1 MKYIAKKAFSG
12 RLSMKKG
19 DVKELNDAY
28 IIEDLLNAG
37 YIEKVQPA
45 PKGETAEAPKAK
57 EEVKEVKKKKRGAN
71 ERYNKG

>member
-12 RLSMKKG
+12 RLSMKRG
-19 DVKELNDAY
+19 DIKELDDAY

-37 YIEKVQPA
+37 YIEEVQPA

-57 EEVKEVKKKKRGAN
+57 EEVKEVKKKKRGS
-71 ERYNKG
+71 K

>member
-19 DVKELNDAY
+19 DIKDLNDAY
-28 IIEDLLNAG
+28 IIKDLLNAG
-37 YIEKVQPA
+37 YIEEVKPA
-45 PKGETAEAPKAK
+45 PKGETVEAQKVN
-57 EEVKEVKKKKRGAN
+57 EEIKEVKKKKRGAN

>member
-19 DVKELNDAY
+19 DIKELNDAY
-28 IIEDLLNAG
+28 IIKDLLNAG
-37 YIEKVQPA
+37 YIEEVKPA
-45 PKGETAEAPKAK
+45 SKGETVEAPKVN
-57 EEVKEVKKKKRGAN
+57 EEIKEVKKKKRGTN

>member
-19 DVKELNDAY
+19 DIKELNDAY
-28 IIEDLLNAG
+28 IIKDLLNAG
-37 YIEKVQPA
+37 YIEEVKPA
-45 PKGETAEAPKAK
+45 PKGETVEAPKVN
-57 EEVKEVKKKKRGAN
+57 EEIKEVKKKKRVAN

>member
-19 DVKELNDAY
+19 DIKELNDAY

-37 YIEKVQPA
+37 YIEEVQPA
-45 PKGETAEAPKAK
+45 PKGEAVEAPKAK
-57 EEVKEVKKKKRGAN
+57 EEVKEVKKKK
-71 ERYNKG
+71 KGSK